1 VTARAEPAFTPFVA
15 DWSLTKVL
23 IPIGH
28 AMSAYF
34 RSRTFGLERVPVDA
48 PVIFVGKHPRTFL
61 YLETLLLG
69 THVWWDGKRR
79 PMRVLESRATSL
91 HRAPVI
97 GWMRRHVN
105 AVAATAAH
113 ALQALRI
120 GESVVIFP
128 GSTRELYGEP
138 DRLRWAGRDGFA
150 RLAIEAQVPVVPFAI
165 VGADRQ
171 HPFRVAVGKSSVWL
185 PPFPLPVRLDY
196 HFGEPIAPPS
206 PPGSD
211 ASGGRDAARDYA
223 AHVERVTQTLI
234 DDGIAARRR
243 R

>member
-1 VTARAEPAFTPFVA
+1 MTARAEPAFTPFVA

-34 RSRTFGLERVPVDA
+34 RSRTFGLERVPQDA
-48 PVIFVGKHPRTFL
+48 PVVFVGKHPRTFL
-61 YLETLLLG
+61 YLETLLFG

-79 PMRVLESRATSL
+79 PVRVLESRATSL
-91 HRAPVI
+91 HRVPVI

-105 AVAATAAH
+105 ALAATAEH
-113 ALQALRI
+113 ARMALGI
-120 GESVVIFP
+120 GESLLIFP
-128 GSTRELYGEP
+128 GGARELHGEP

-171 HPFRVAVGKSSVWL
+171 HPWRVGVGNSSVWL

-196 HFGEPIAPPS
+196 HFAAPIAPP
-206 PPGSD
+206 
-211 ASGGRDAARDYA
+211 ARGGENERDVARDYA
-223 AHVERVTQTLI
+223 AHVERVTQSLI
-234 DDGIAARRR
+234 DDGIATRNRR
-243 R
+243 